1 MEERPK
7 IKLELTTADKTF
19 EIIGWLLVI
28 SVWGLTITNYA
39 NLPETIP
46 THYNGAGQADEFG
59 GKATILTLPLI
70 ATVLF
75 VGLTILNKFPHIF
88 NYPTNITQDNALRQ
102 YTNATRMIR
111 YLKLIIVV
119 IFGLIEFKT
128 IQNANGQADGLG
140 IWFLPMTLGLIFIPL
155 IYFVVK
161 LFKATKVMGFINK
174 IP

>member
-7 IKLELTTADKTF
+7 IKLELTTADNTF
-19 EIIGWLLVI
+19 EIIGWLLII

-46 THYNGAGQADEFG
+46 THYNGAGQADGFG

-88 NYPTNITQDNALRQ
+88 NYPTNITQDNSKCKRTSGRTWNLVF
-102 YTNATRMIR
+102 TNDIR
-111 YLKLIIVV
+111 TNFYSFDIFCSKII
-119 IFGLIEFKT
+119 
-128 IQNANGQADGLG
+128 
-140 IWFLPMTLGLIFIPL
+140 
-155 IYFVVK
+155 
-161 LFKATKVMGFINK
+161 
-174 IP
+174 